1 MDQFAKPI
9 ALQLW
14 TVRQD
19 AREDFLG
26 TLRQAAA
33 VGFRGVE
40 QVHAFG
46 YGGLSA
52 QQVRTY
58 MTDLGL
64 QTAGTHVSLQ
74 EWEGGAEKILDYQ
87 QELGVRYVA
96 VSWLEPERREDE
108 AAYRQSA
115 ASISKIARQCEAR
128 KLQLL
133 YHHHDFEFVRFGSQ
147 TALELISEIVGPEQL
162 GIEVDVHWVRR
173 AGEDPV
179 AFLRQMGA
187 RCPLVHFKDVPERAL
202 HTQDHDDPTT
212 FTPLGTGLLDFPA
225 LAEAAA
231 FAEYHI
237 VEQDYCQG
245 DPWDSARSSLAYLQQ
260 KGLAA

>member
-1 MDQFAKPI
+1 MNQFAKPI

-14 TVRQD
+14 TVREYAQ
-19 AREDFLG
+19 EDFRG
-26 TLRQAAA
+26 VLRQAAEL
-33 VGFRGVE
+33 GFHGVE

-46 YGGLSA
+46 YGGMSA
-52 QQVRTY
+52 QELRTY
-58 MTDLGL
+58 MSDLGL

-74 EWEGGAEKILDYQ
+74 EWEADADKILDYQ
-87 QELGVRYVA
+87 QELGVHYVA
-96 VSWLEPERREDE
+96 VSWLEPERRQDL

-115 ASISKIARQCEAR
+115 ASLRTIAEKCEAR

-133 YHHHDFEFVRFGSQ
+133 YHHHDFEFIRFGDQ
-147 TALELISEIVGPEQL
+147 TALELISEIVGPERM

-179 AFLRQMGA
+179 AFLRQMGP
-187 RCPLVHFKDVPERAL
+187 RCPLVHFKDVPEQAL
-202 HTQDHDDPTT
+202 HTLDHDDPAT
-212 FTPLGTGLLDFPA
+212 FTPLGTGLLDFTA

-231 FAEYHI
+231 SARYYI

-245 DPWDSARSSLAYLQQ
+245 DPWDSARIGLAYLQH